1 LELSELENIEEKPI
15 RVLNH
20 KYLGTCGKG
29 LGGKVEERGGVD
41 AVRSSTTNDK
51 EIFRNP
57 FSSFAL
63 FHMSL

>member
-20 KYLGTCGKG
+20 KYLGT

-51 EIFRNP
+51 EIVRNP